1 MIGADEVQW
10 MTAGSGLMHQEFMTA
25 EFARAGGI
33 QHAVQLWVNL
43 PQKDKMTP
51 PRYQALTK
59 ENIPEVLF
67 DGGKIRVI
75 AGNLKMKNP
84 EGILT
89 QKSGMA
95 NTFSPVELYDVRF
108 ETSGNLELSIEDGYT
123 TLVLVVDG
131 SILID
136 GQGYSHGEIVYFSR
150 SGSDIRIVSE
160 DSAKV
165 LIMA

>member
-10 MTAGSGLMHQEFMTA
+10 MTAGSGLLHQEFMTA
-25 EFARAGGI
+25 EFSRTGGT

-43 PQKDKMTP
+43 PQKNKMTP

-89 QKSGMA
+89 QKNGVA
-95 NTFSPVELYDVRF
+95 ETFSPVELYDMRF

-123 TLVLVVDG
+123 TMALVVDG
-131 SILID
+131 SISI
-136 GQGYSHGEIVYFSR
+136 E
-150 SGSDIRIVSE
+150 
-160 DSAKV
+160 
-165 LIMA
+165 